1 MPLMQMLSH
10 KTRAYLWNADGL
22 KGFLIKMHMK
32 DLMKLDILVALR
44 EAQESGDIYEVT
56 KHQEVKID
64 SLMKELA
71 ILPAFR

>member
-22 KGFLIKMHMK
+22 KGFLIKSNMK

-56 KHQEVKID
+56 KHQDVKID
-64 SLMKELA
+64 PLMKELA

>member
-1 MPLMQMLSH
+1 
-10 KTRAYLWNADGL
+10 
-22 KGFLIKMHMK
+22 MK

-64 SLMKELA
+64 PLMKELA
-71 ILPAFR
+71 ILPAFRQIEYLSEWYPYLTIFICRMLNMQEKE